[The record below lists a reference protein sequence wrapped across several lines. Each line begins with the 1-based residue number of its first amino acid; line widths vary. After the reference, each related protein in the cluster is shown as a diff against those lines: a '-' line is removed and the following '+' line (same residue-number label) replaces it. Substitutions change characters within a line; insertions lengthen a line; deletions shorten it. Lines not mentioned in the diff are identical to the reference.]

1 MKNGVAYKNQ
11 NMYRKINI
19 YLKQASSLPF
29 KPLLPSYRNQLTD
42 LWSKPMGCFLYNG
55 NTGLK
60 YTNPNHHFFHILF
73 PSFMKK
79 SSPPPFSH
87 VSNLSRH
94 DFHKSIKPRM
104 QTVSKQCN
112 QVSKQ

>member
-79 SSPPPFSH
+79 SSPPALFPCVQLKQTWFSQK
-87 VSNLSRH
+87 
-94 DFHKSIKPRM
+94 HKTKNAN
-104 QTVSKQCN
+104 C
-112 QVSKQ
+112 